1 MNTAM
6 NPQTLGSRIR
16 LLRIN
21 NDLSQENIADM
32 IGLTQSAYSKI
43 ERGERQMSLFLLEK
57 IATIFNVEL
66 TRLIA
71 YCKGTVSLPDMLR
84 DMEETTAK

>member
-6 NPQTLGSRIR
+6 NHQSLGSRIR

-21 NDLSQENIADM
+21 KDLSQENIADM

-43 ERGERQMSLFLLEK
+43 ERGERQMSLVLLEK
-57 IATIFNVEL
+57 IASIFNVEL
-66 TRLIA
+66 TRLIS
-71 YCKGTVSLPDMLR
+71 YCKGSVTLPDMLR
-84 DMEETTAK
+84 DMEETAVK